1 MHIRRLILFIAV
13 AAAVLAACGGA
24 PALQSSS
31 PTAAPA
37 ANVSAPTAM
46 IAPTPATASTVPVS
60 TVNDHPIDATQ
71 ARLRVSNCISN
82 GPNVDM
88 VVNGAVAVNGGSPQ
102 ANLRALFPSGYL
114 YLTPGTL

>member
-1 MHIRRLILFIAV
+1 MHIRRLILLIAV
-13 AAAVLAACGGA
+13 AATALAACAGA
-24 PALQSSS
+24 PAQPSANGVTAASAATTVAPTTS
-31 PTAAPA
+31 TAAPA
-37 ANVSAPTAM
+37 ATA
-46 IAPTPATASTVPVS
+46 PATGIVTTAP
-60 TVNDHPIDATQ
+60 NDATQ